1 MVLRVMLKLL
11 SECNLCSL
19 SMLKLVDKTGR
30 GGNKVSKVRVQGVID
45 EGN

>member
-11 SECNLCSL
+11 GESNLCGF
-19 SMLKLVDKTGR
+19 SMLELVDKAGR
-30 GGNKVSKVRVQGVID
+30 GGNKVSKVRVQRVID